1 MTGRHLKEFDD
12 NVFLRLGGI
21 LWRWEIC
28 AGCLGGNKCAT
39 DTCQARRLRKCQRY
53 FQFYQAIVVIYSESS
68 ERTQQA
74 FITHEDL
81 WNAIKLLQYN
91 PDLTRAEFAQ
101 KLLPGKSDTAA
112 NRNLPDLLVETT
124 LVVKVLAMVDC
135 SALHHSSDRLEKGG
149 SRIHWKD
156 DVPFAKYLQDIFPT
170 GTHPFLSYPDS
181 SETGAIKSQLK
192 ATKLQKRLE
201 ITFRATHDIR
211 NHLRL
216 YRKENVLEIYHH
228 AAFLKEQLRLT
239 RSIDDQSSSAAS
251 IDALPRQLVLEV
263 LESLQGILFPLSDR
277 KSKRLLRRLVC
288 TNGFDPEIMQFE
300 FASIRRAE
308 EENVRFVYLA
318 DRLAE
323 LYNESQNPQPRG
335 WLQRRMERRSGAR
348 YMMMAT
354 LIGVVCAVLLG
365 IGSLVVSSYQT
376 WIAYQA
382 WQHPVAQLG
391 R

>member
-1 MTGRHLKEFDD
+1 MASRDLKEFDD
-12 NVFLRLGGI
+12 NVFFRLGEVF
-21 LWRWEIC
+21 WSWMIC
-28 AGCLGGNKCAT
+28 LDCLSLSSSRCTT
-39 DTCQARRLRKCQRY
+39 DACQAGRLGKCQRY
-53 FQFYQAIVVIYSESS
+53 FQFYQAIVMVYLEDSEG
-68 ERTQQA
+68 QQQV
-74 FITHEDL
+74 FNTHEDL
-81 WNAIKLLQYN
+81 WNAIQLLRSN
-91 PDLTRAEFAQ
+91 TDLTRTELAQ
-101 KLLPGKSDTAA
+101 KLLSGKADMAHA
-112 NRNLPDLLVETT
+112 PDVLAETT

-135 SALHHSSDRLEKGG
+135 SALHYSSDRLEKGG

-156 DVPFAKYLQDIFPT
+156 DVPFAKYLQDVFPI
-170 GTHPFLSYPDS
+170 GSHPFLSYPDS
-181 SETGAIKSQLK
+181 YETGAIKSELK

-201 ITFRATHDIR
+201 VTFRATNDIR

-239 RSIDDQSSSAAS
+239 RSIDEKSPLSNNV
-251 IDALPRQLVLEV
+251 LPGQLVLEV

-288 TNGFDPEIMQFE
+288 TNGFDPEIMHFE
-300 FASIRRAE
+300 FTSIRRAE
-308 EENVRFVYLA
+308 EENIRFVYLA
-318 DRLAE
+318 DRLSE
-323 LYNESQNPQPRG
+323 LYNASQNPQPRG

-354 LIGVVCAVLLG
+354 LVGVIFAVLLG
-365 IGSLVVSSYQT
+365 IGSLAVSSYQT

-382 WQHPVAQLG
+382 WQHPVVQPA